1 MMVKICVNYHCQD
14 NLKHY
19 LETLGGVAQI
29 QSLSMVSVGPEV
41 LEVGHGRRRRNTI
54 NCY

>member
-1 MMVKICVNYHCQD
+1 MVKTFFNYHCQVYQ
-14 NLKHY
+14 KQY

-41 LEVGHGRRRRNTI
+41 LEVGHSWRCRNTI